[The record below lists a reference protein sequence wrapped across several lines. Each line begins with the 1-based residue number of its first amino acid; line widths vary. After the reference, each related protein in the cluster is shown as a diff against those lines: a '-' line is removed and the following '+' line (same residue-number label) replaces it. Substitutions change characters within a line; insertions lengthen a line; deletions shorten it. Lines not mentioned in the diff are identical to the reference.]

1 LQLTDAWKLQL
12 VFERILTFLLDLQ

>member
-12 VFERILTFLLDLQ
+12 VLERILTFLLDLQ